1 MPVSP
6 LSKYLNEVETAFS
19 KLPSGYIER
28 YEEEWLTPERI
39 NLRIRVRFPKGYM
52 LEWNEAVIG
61 DEGHVVHLA
70 YRYHFQDMDNKLIFR
85 YDNTPH
91 FPSLKTFPNHKHLP
105 ESVIPANRPSV
116 REVLDEVNEALRF

>member
-52 LEWNEAVIG
+52 LE
-61 DEGHVVHLA
+61 
-70 YRYHFQDMDNKLIFR
+70 
-85 YDNTPH
+85 
-91 FPSLKTFPNHKHLP
+91 
-105 ESVIPANRPSV
+105 
-116 REVLDEVNEALRF
+116 